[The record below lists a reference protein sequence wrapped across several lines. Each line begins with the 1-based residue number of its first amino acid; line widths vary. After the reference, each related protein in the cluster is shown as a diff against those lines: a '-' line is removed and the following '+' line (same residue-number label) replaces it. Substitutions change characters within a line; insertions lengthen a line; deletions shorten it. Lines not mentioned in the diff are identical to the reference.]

1 MKIKVLI
8 LFFIT
13 VLFSSLVF
21 FFIPDEFKIIFSQ
34 IFASKTHQK
43 ILLPVKSVNIADIEN
58 TYGAERPGGR
68 KHKGLDIF
76 APLFTP
82 IISAT
87 DGIILK
93 TGRDILGGNVI
104 KILGRDNR
112 IYYYAHL
119 SKYLDFENGEKI
131 KQGQTI
137 GYVGNTGN
145 AISTPSHLHF
155 EIMEIEWLLPLVTK
169 NINPYLEL
177 ADSSSVNYNFFN
189 K

>member
-1 MKIKVLI
+1 MKTKILILTFLPILI
-8 LFFIT
+8 LFGGYFILP
-13 VLFSSLVF
+13 VEWKVIYSHLSSER
-21 FFIPDEFKIIFSQ
+21 IQQKII
-34 IFASKTHQK
+34 
-43 ILLPVKSVNIADIEN
+43 LPVKSINIADIEN

-68 KHKGLDIF
+68 KHEGLDIF
-76 APLFTP
+76 AHLFTP

-93 TGRDILGGNVI
+93 TGRDILGGNVV
-104 KILGRDNR
+104 KVLGNDKR

-119 SKYLDFENGEKI
+119 SKYLDFKTEDKI

-145 AISTPSHLHF
+145 AISTPPHLHF
-155 EIMEIEWLLPLVTK
+155 EIMEIKWLLPLITE
-169 NINPYLEL
+169 NINPYYEL
-177 ADSSSVNYNFFN
+177 IDSNSF